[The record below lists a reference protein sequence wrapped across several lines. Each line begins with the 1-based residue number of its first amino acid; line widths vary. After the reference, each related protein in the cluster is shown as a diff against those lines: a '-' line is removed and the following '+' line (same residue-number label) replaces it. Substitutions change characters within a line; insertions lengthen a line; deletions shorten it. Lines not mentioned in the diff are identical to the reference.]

1 MIHYFLAFAFPAIM
15 AMLQSKD
22 KSWNGAISW
31 SFVWLLYTLFIGL
44 RDEVGADW
52 GNYWNMF
59 ERQAYY
65 MTYSEALHHGDPL
78 YWLLQVWVSRMGWD
92 IHMVNLI
99 GASIFMYGVIR
110 FLRQLPNPWLGMV
123 VVMAYTAIAVAMGYV
138 RQGIALGVIFWA
150 IAVLNEGKAF
160 KFIFLVGVAAAFHKS
175 AVIIAGIGMFQEG
188 RGKYIKSLA
197 ALLIVIGIYFAFVSG
212 REQHYIH
219 EYIESGMQSSGAY
232 IRILM
237 NLIPALFFFYFR
249 KTWKRTYP
257 TSYQL
262 WYMIS
267 LGSIVAL
274 GTVFL
279 ASTATDRI
287 SLYFIPLQ
295 VVVWSRMPIL
305 MQKIIPYWLTTLIVI
320 LYYAAVY
327 IVFLKFA
334 KWSFAWFPYKNTL
347 LMSLGI
353 Q

>member
-15 AMLQSKD
+15 AMLQP
-22 KSWNGAISW
+22 KSRAWNSGVIW
-31 SFVWLLYTLFIGL
+31 FFVWLLYTLFIGL

-52 GNYWNMF
+52 DNYWNMF
-59 ERQAYY
+59 EHQAYY

-92 IHMVNLI
+92 VHMVNLI
-99 GASIFMYGVIR
+99 GASIFMYGVVR

-123 VVMAYTAIAVAMGYV
+123 VVMAYTGIAVAMGYV

-150 IAVLNEGKAF
+150 IATLNEGKF
-160 KFIFLVGVAAAFHKS
+160 LKFIFLIAVATAFHKS
-175 AVIIAGIGMFQEG
+175 AVVIAGIGMFQQG
-188 RGKYIKSLA
+188 RGKYIKSFA
-197 ALLIVIGIYFAFVSG
+197 ALLIIIGIYFAFVSG

-219 EYIESGMQSSGAY
+219 QYIESNIHSSGAY

-237 NLIPALFFFYFR
+237 NFIPALFFFYFR
-249 KTWKRTYP
+249 KDWKKIYP

-267 LGSIVAL
+267 FGAISAL
-274 GTVFL
+274 GTVFIF
-279 ASTATDRI
+279 STATDRI

-305 MQKIIPYWLTTLIVI
+305 MQKIIPYWLTTLLII
-320 LYYAAVY
+320 LYYASVY

-334 KWSFAWFPYKNTL
+334 KWSFAWFPYKNIL
-347 LMSLGI
+347 LMSLGL